1 VYIVK
6 LNTRQIVISGLLVAL
21 TLVLG
26 ATGIGFIPVP
36 TPAGA
41 ATLMHLPVE
50 LAGILEGPL
59 VGSFVGLI
67 FGLFTLRFLGDPR
80 VVIPARLLI
89 GVVSYLV
96 YRACGKKAWAI
107 PVAAVAGSAT
117 NTVGT
122 LGLAV
127 LFRYIPLAGK
137 EGAMAIA
144 VLQGVPEAVFA
155 AVVITPIVFAVERMK
170 RRKVAQAAANGT

>member
-1 VYIVK
+1 MK
-6 LNTRQIVISGLLVAL
+6 LSVDQIAISGILVSL

-26 ATGIGFIPVP
+26 VTGIGFIPLP

-41 ATLMHLPVE
+41 ATLMHMPVE
-50 LAGILEGPL
+50 LAGILEGPI
-59 VGSFVGLI
+59 VGLFVGLI

-89 GVVSYLV
+89 GVVAYLV
-96 YRACGKKAWAI
+96 YRICGRRSWSI
-107 PVAAVAGSAT
+107 PIAAAAGSLT

-127 LFRYIPLAGK
+127 YFGYFPLRGQG
-137 EGAMAIA
+137 GALSIA
-144 VLQGVPEAVFA
+144 VVQGVPEAIVA
-155 AVVITPIVFAVERMK
+155 ALVLTPVVIAVNKMREGSRGQRK
-170 RRKVAQAAANGT
+170 RIRV

>member
-1 VYIVK
+1 MK
-6 LNTRQIVISGLLVAL
+6 LNTKQIVISGLLVAL
-21 TLVLG
+21 ALVLG
-26 ATGIGFIPVP
+26 VTGLGFVPVP

-50 LAGILEGPL
+50 LAGILQGPV

-67 FGLFTLRFLGDPR
+67 FGLFTLRFLPDPR

-89 GVVSYLV
+89 GIVSYLV
-96 YRACGKKAWAI
+96 YAGCGKKSWSIPLAAI
-107 PVAAVAGSAT
+107 AGSLT

-127 LFRYIPLAGK
+127 VFGYIPFSGP
-137 EGAMAIA
+137 EGAIGIA
-144 VLQGVPEAVFA
+144 LLQGVPEAILA
-155 AVVITPIVFAVERMK
+155 AVVITPVAIAVK
-170 RRKVAQAAANGT
+170 RLEANRPLAYPIYKGK